1 MQFEK
6 TTKRGANG
14 VTAIRLLLSHEAH
27 EWIAKRRAEDRRPR
41 ALRPT
46 MSHIAEKLCWLG
58 IEAVDKGEVPF
69 FDERKTRGK
78 FAELSQV
85 GRVQELYCPAELK
98 AALETMQ
105 ARVNRGEFPASA
117 RSAKGICVANV
128 AHTLIETAI
137 KA

>member
-1 MQFEK
+1 M
-6 TTKRGANG
+6 
-14 VTAIRLLLSHEAH
+14 
-27 EWIAKRRAEDRRPR
+27 
-41 ALRPT
+41 RPT